1 MNFDYYENLIKNDF
15 SFKFGKF
22 AEMLINYNKICNI
35 TSVSDEKGIFY
46 KHFLD
51 SAVGE
56 SLFSR
61 GESVVEIGSG
71 GGFPSMP
78 LKFLRDDLS
87 FTLIESTGKK
97 CTFLKSVVD
106 NFGLKSVKV
115 ENIRAED
122 GARDKNMREK
132 FDFAC
137 ARAVARLNT
146 LCEYCLPFVAVGGKF
161 IAYKGDSGDEVKEAE
176 KAIKTLGGE
185 VENIIEYELPYG
197 YGKRSLIVIKK
208 IKNTPSA
215 YPRGLGKERKNPL

>member
-1 MNFDYYENLIKNDF
+1 
-15 SFKFGKF
+15 
-22 AEMLINYNKICNI
+22 
-35 TSVSDEKGIFY
+35 
-46 KHFLD
+46 
-51 SAVGE
+51 
-56 SLFSR
+56 
-61 GESVVEIGSG
+61 
-71 GGFPSMP
+71 
-78 LKFLRDDLS
+78 
-87 FTLIESTGKK
+87 
-97 CTFLKSVVD
+97 
-106 NFGLKSVKV
+106 
-115 ENIRAED
+115 
-122 GARDKNMREK
+122 MREK

-215 YPRGLGKERKNPL
+215 YPRGLGNERKNPL

>member
-15 SFKFGKF
+15 SFKFLKF

-51 SAVGE
+51 SVVGE

-61 GESVVEIGSG
+61 GASVVEIGSG
-71 GGFPSMP
+71 GGFPSLP

-115 ENIRAED
+115 KNIRAED
-122 GARDKNMREK
+122 GARDKNMRER

>member
-15 SFKFGKF
+15 SFKFLKF

-51 SAVGE
+51 SVVGE
-56 SLFSR
+56 NLFSR
-61 GESVVEIGSG
+61 GASIVEIGSG
-71 GGFPSMP
+71 GGFPSLP

>member
-15 SFKFGKF
+15 SSEFGKF

-61 GESVVEIGSG
+61 GASVVEIGSG
-71 GGFPSMP
+71 GGFPSLP

>member
-15 SFKFGKF
+15 SFKFLKF

-61 GESVVEIGSG
+61 GASVVEIGSG
-71 GGFPSMP
+71 GGFPSLP

>member
-15 SFKFGKF
+15 SFKFLKF

-51 SAVGE
+51 SVVGE
-56 SLFSR
+56 NLFSR
-61 GESVVEIGSG
+61 GASVVEIGSG
-71 GGFPSMP
+71 GGFPSLP

>member
-1 MNFDYYENLIKNDF
+1 MNFDYYENLIKHDF
-15 SFKFGKF
+15 SFKFLKF

-61 GESVVEIGSG
+61 GASVVEIGSG
-71 GGFPSMP
+71 GGFPSLP

>member
-15 SFKFGKF
+15 SFKFLKF

-51 SAVGE
+51 SVVGE
-56 SLFSR
+56 NLFSM
-61 GESVVEIGSG
+61 GASVVEIGSG
-71 GGFPSMP
+71 GGFPSLP

>member
-15 SFKFGKF
+15 SFKFLKF

-61 GESVVEIGSG
+61 GASIVEIGSG
-71 GGFPSMP
+71 GGFPSLP

>member
-15 SFKFGKF
+15 SFKFLKF

-61 GESVVEIGSG
+61 GASVVEIGSG
-71 GGFPSMP
+71 GGFPSLP

-97 CTFLKSVVD
+97 CMFLKSVVD

>member
-15 SFKFGKF
+15 SFKFLKF

-51 SAVGE
+51 SVVGE
-56 SLFSR
+56 NLFSR
-61 GESVVEIGSG
+61 GASVVEIGSG
-71 GGFPSMP
+71 GGFPSLP

-97 CTFLKSVVD
+97 CSFLKSVVD

>member
-15 SFKFGKF
+15 SFKFLKF
-22 AEMLINYNKICNI
+22 AEMLINYNNICNI

-51 SAVGE
+51 SVVGE
-56 SLFSR
+56 NLFSR
-61 GESVVEIGSG
+61 GASVVEIGSG
-71 GGFPSMP
+71 GGFPSLP

-185 VENIIEYELPYG
+185 VENIIEYELPSG